1 MLVKHMSPLETIRNK
16 AKTTLN
22 RPIYTHLKLRQT
34 DFSTFTITN
43 IDQVE
48 ERKEKG
54 MQYIRILKTKVP
66 FGLNVINNTF

>member
-1 MLVKHMSPLETIRNK
+1 MKHHRNK

-22 RPIYTHLKLRQT
+22 RPINTHLKLNQT
-34 DFSTFTITN
+34 DFSTFTITI

-48 ERKEKG
+48 DVKERKEKG